1 MHLTLITIPSS
12 SNSSKLPSESIMISS
27 VSNRQLISL
36 CTFMVCCCYYCAA
49 RDNITTGQYIHG
61 SDYLE
66 SPGKKFQ
73 MGFFSHE
80 KASEVRRYVGIW
92 YTMDP
97 KTVVWVANRDK
108 PVLDSTGILAVSTDG
123 SAKLLNGSQAQYFST
138 NTGKSL

>member
-1 MHLTLITIPSS
+1 MHLTVINIPSS
-12 SNSSKLPSESIMISS
+12 SNSSKLRWESIMISS
-27 VSNRQLISL
+27 VSNRQIISL

-49 RDNITTGQYIHG
+49 RDNITTGEKISDG

-73 MGFFSHE
+73 MGFFSPE
-80 KASEVRRYVGIW
+80 GASEVRRYVGIW

-108 PVLDSTGILAVSTDG
+108 PVLDSTGFLTVLRDG
-123 SAKLLNGSQAQYFST
+123 NMKLQNGSKAHSYFST
-138 NTGKSL
+138 DTGT